1 VIVLEDF
8 DEVDRLVWLLVDW
21 LEVRLETLVSLIVML
36 DLLLV
41 E

>member
-1 VIVLEDF
+1 MLEDF